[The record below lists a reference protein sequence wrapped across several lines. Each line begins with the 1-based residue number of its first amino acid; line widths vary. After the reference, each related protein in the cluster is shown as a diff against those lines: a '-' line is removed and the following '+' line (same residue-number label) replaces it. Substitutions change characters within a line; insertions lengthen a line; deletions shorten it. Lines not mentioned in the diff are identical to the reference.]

1 MHFGFGY
8 SLTCQL
14 HFGGLEM
21 QTFENQFQCAS
32 LKKYIVI
39 CVNYKIEFLIIVTIC
54 QAY

>member
-1 MHFGFGY
+1 MHFGY

-32 LKKYIVI
+32 LKKKYSYL
-39 CVNYKIEFLIIVTIC
+39 CKLQKLNF
-54 QAY
+54 